1 RNQFAIIRKDRY
13 ARAEIGL
20 PKAAEII
27 NLPIITK
34 AVNSS
39 EFKIQFLGYS
49 IQAIYFISTGYPEK
63 SYPFF
68 RAIMQLYQQYPHQQK
83 LNPSEYIVQI
93 YNFVLNAQRIREY
106 DAFFH
111 EIMQT
116 FQQLSLVHTNHLPSY
131 YCMYLVWKTTL
142 ADTDAL

>member
-1 RNQFAIIRKDRY
+1 
-13 ARAEIGL
+13 
-20 PKAAEII
+20 
-27 NLPIITK
+27 
-34 AVNSS
+34 
-39 EFKIQFLGYS
+39 
-49 IQAIYFISTGYPEK
+49 
-63 SYPFF
+63 
-68 RAIMQLYQQYPHQQK
+68 QLYQQYPHQQK
-83 LNPSEYIVQI
+83 LNPNEYIVQI

-142 ADTDAL
+142 NDTEALKKITQEIELQHAKKKLHFHSAYIEADLYFDMFQAYFIMG